1 LCGLEGSALPPFT
14 LDSFVLFSRRLGV
27 NEVEGAKTTVRKT
40 MVLAADRKQRSF
52 AVVVAT
58 CKQTRGIGQA
68 GALPWR
74 LRADMAY
81 FKQLTRSTRDPTKR
95 NAVIMGRKTWQSIP
109 TKFRPLD
116 DRVNVVLSRTA
127 DTDSLELP
135 KGVLCASSLPQALEL
150 LGEDTE
156 AGATIENVFVIGGAS
171 VYEEAIAMP
180 ACARIHLTEIE
191 QVEEAAAAGTE
202 NTAVQTDGAS
212 PAPPTAKKPRLSG
225 FECDTFFPPL
235 ASGAYVEGARSA
247 ARVENG
253 LRYEFV
259 EFVNAAAAAAAAA
272 SASASAAPVPPP
284 VAVNPEEMQYL
295 DLVRD
300 VIENGV
306 RKVDRTGVG
315 TLSKF
320 GVQMRFDLSTTFPLL
335 TTKRVFWR
343 GVAEELLWFL
353 NGETSAK
360 KLQDK
365 GIGIWDGNSSRE
377 YLDSIGLTDREVSN
391 LMTSDDL

>member
-1 LCGLEGSALPPFT
+1 
-14 LDSFVLFSRRLGV
+14 
-27 NEVEGAKTTVRKT
+27 

-191 QVEEAAAAGTE
+191 QVEEVAAAGTE